1 MRWRKLEKSSN
12 VQDRRGMPA
21 RGAAIGGGGV
31 GIVAILAVVLG
42 MCGGGADLSQL
53 APMLE
58 GLQAPAAAPQESGTI
73 PSDPQSVEER
83 EFVEAVLGSTETL
96 WTDMFAGSGITYEPA
111 PLVLFSGFTNSACG
125 GANAQVGPHYCP
137 PDKTIYIDLEF
148 FDELQARFGAKGGD
162 FAEAY
167 VIAHEVAH
175 HVQNVLGIS
184 SDVQQMQQQ
193 HPDDANDLSVR
204 IELQADCLAGVWA
217 NSIYQRGDVLQ
228 PGDIQES
235 LDAAAAVGD
244 DRIQEA
250 IQGRVTPESWTHG
263 SSEQRMQWFTTG
275 YESGDPNLCDTFSS
289 DL

>member
-1 MRWRKLEKSSN
+1 MRWRKLERSSQ
-12 VQDRRGMPA
+12 VQDRRGMPS

-31 GIVAILAVVLG
+31 GIAAVLAIVLS

-58 GLQAPAAAPQESGTI
+58 GLGAPAAAPQDVGTV
-73 PSDPQSVEER
+73 PSDAESVEER

-96 WTDMFAGSGITYEPA
+96 WTDMFVGSGVAYEPA
-111 PLVLFSGFTNSACG
+111 SLVLFTGATSSACG
-125 GANAQVGPHYCP
+125 GANSRVGPHYCP
-137 PDKTIYIDLEF
+137 PDQTIYIDLDF
-148 FDELQARFGAKGGD
+148 FGELQAKFGARGGD

-184 SDVQQMQQQ
+184 DDVRQLQQQ

-217 NSIYQRGDVLQ
+217 NSIYQREGVLQ
-228 PGDIQES
+228 PGDIEEG
-235 LDAAAAVGD
+235 LDAAASVGD

-250 IQGRVTPESWTHG
+250 IQGRVNPESWTHG
-263 SSEQRMQWFTTG
+263 SSQQRVDWFNTG
-275 YESGDPNLCDTFSS
+275 YGSGDPNLCDTFSS

>member
-1 MRWRKLEKSSN
+1 MRWRRLERSPN
-12 VQDRRGMPA
+12 VQDRRGMPS
-21 RGAAIGGGGV
+21 RRTTIGGGGA
-31 GIVAILAVVLG
+31 GIVAVLAVVLG

-58 GLQAPAAAPQESGTI
+58 GLQAPAADPQEVGTV
-73 PSDPQSVEER
+73 PSDPESVEER

-96 WTDMFAGSGITYEPA
+96 WNDLFAGSGTAYVPA
-111 PLVLFSGFTNSACG
+111 DLVLFSGSTSSACG
-125 GANAQVGPHYCP
+125 GADAQVGPHYCP
-137 PDKTIYIDLEF
+137 PDQTVYIDLDF
-148 FDELQARFGAKGGD
+148 FAELQARFGARGGD

-175 HVQNVLGIS
+175 HVQNLLGIT

-217 NSIYQRGDVLQ
+217 NSIYQRDGVLQ
-228 PGDIQES
+228 PGDIEEG
-235 LDAAAAVGD
+235 LDAAASVGD

-250 IQGRVTPESWTHG
+250 IQGGVAPESWTHG
-263 SSEQRMQWFTTG
+263 SSDQRVGWFTTG
-275 YESGDPNLCDTFSS
+275 YESGDPNACDTFSV

>member
-1 MRWRKLEKSSN
+1 MRWRKLERSAN
-12 VQDRRGMPA
+12 VQDRRGMPS
-21 RGAAIGGGGV
+21 RGVALGGGGV
-31 GIVAILAVVLG
+31 GIVAVLAIVLG
-42 MCGGGADLSQL
+42 LCGGGADLSQL

-58 GLQAPAAAPQESGTI
+58 GLQAPAAVPEDVGTV
-73 PSDPQSVEER
+73 PSDPESVEER
-83 EFVEAVLGSTETL
+83 EFVQAVLGSTETL
-96 WTDMFAGSGITYEPA
+96 WVDMFTGSGVTYQPA
-111 PLVLFSGFTNSACG
+111 ALVLFSGSTNSGCG
-125 GANAQVGPHYCP
+125 GANSQVGPHYCP
-137 PDKTIYIDLEF
+137 LDQTIYIDLDF
-148 FDELQARFGAKGGD
+148 FGELQARFGAQGGD

-175 HVQNVLGIS
+175 HVQQLLGIS
-184 SDVQQMQQQ
+184 DDVRQMQQQ
-193 HPDDANDLSVR
+193 YPDDANELSVR

-235 LDAAAAVGD
+235 LDAAASVGD

-263 SSEQRMQWFTTG
+263 SSEQRMQWFTAG